1 MIRRPAVLALA
12 LAAASAGG
20 VQSWVKVHQWDR
32 SDVPVHF
39 RLALHLQ
46 GSDIYNSAAAEAL
59 DAWNRAGAAFTFT
72 FTFTSSVEAPLVRC
86 SADASRLVVFAAR
99 VCGGEFPSGT
109 LAVTNSWVTDS
120 GRVVDSDV
128 LFNTGYSWDVYGGR
142 LRYGAQDL
150 RRVALHEFGHVLGL
164 DHPDER
170 GQTRQ
175 AIMNT
180 HVSDLD
186 ALQTDDVNGIVG
198 IYGAASGDGGVCSLE
213 DLGLLTGRVD
223 RSGSLGNDCVSPNH
237 TGEFSRFYTF
247 RLREAADIR
256 IDMRSPAFDAYLE
269 LRAGA
274 DMFGELLAFDDDGSG
289 RDARIE
295 HSLSAGTYTIEAT
308 SFDVGV
314 AGPFTLTAR

>member
-20 VQSWVKVHQWDR
+20 VQSWVMVHQWDR

-39 RLALHLQ
+39 RLALQ
-46 GSDIYNSAAAEAL
+46 GSSIYNSAASEAL
-59 DAWNRAGAAFTFT
+59 DAWNRAGADFTFT
-72 FTFTSSVEAPLVRC
+72 FIPSAEAPAVSC
-86 SADASRLVVFAAR
+86 SADASRLAVFATR
-99 VCGGEFPSGT
+99 VCGREFQSGT
-109 LAVTNSWVTDS
+109 LAVANSWVTDS

-142 LRYGAQDL
+142 LRSGAQDL

-175 AIMNT
+175 AIMNA

-186 ALQTDDVNGIVG
+186 TLQADDVNGIIG
-198 IYGAASGDGGVCSLE
+198 IYGSASGGGGVCSLE

-247 RLREAADIR
+247 RLREAADVR
-256 IDMRSPAFDAYLE
+256 IDMRSSAFDAYLE

-274 DMFGELLAFDDDGSG
+274 DVFGELLAFDDDGGSD
-289 RDARIE
+289 RDARVE
-295 HSLSAGTYTIEAT
+295 HSLSAGPYTIEA
-308 SFDVGV
+308 SSYDVGV
-314 AGPFTLTAR
+314 TGPFTLTAR

>member
-20 VQSWVKVHQWDR
+20 VQSWVMVHQWDR

-39 RLALHLQ
+39 RLALQ
-46 GSDIYNSAAAEAL
+46 GSSIYNSAASEAL
-59 DAWNRAGAAFTFT
+59 DAWNRAGADFAFTFIP
-72 FTFTSSVEAPLVRC
+72 SAEAPAVSC
-86 SADASRLVVFAAR
+86 SADASRLAVFATR
-99 VCGGEFPSGT
+99 VCGREFQSGT
-109 LAVTNSWVTDS
+109 LAVANSWVTDS

-128 LFNTGYSWDVYGGR
+128 LFNAGYSWDVYGGR
-142 LRYGAQDL
+142 LRSGAQDL

-175 AIMNT
+175 AVMNA

-186 ALQTDDVNGIVG
+186 TLHADDVNGIIG
-198 IYGAASGDGGVCSLE
+198 IYGSASGGGGACSLE

-237 TGEFSRFYTF
+237 TGEFSRFYAF
-247 RLREAADIR
+247 RLREAAEVR
-256 IDMRSPAFDAYLE
+256 IDMRSSAFDAYLE

-274 DMFGELLAFDDDGSG
+274 DVFGELLAFDDDGGSG

-295 HSLSAGTYTIEAT
+295 HSLSAGPYTIEAT
-308 SFDVGV
+308 SYDVGMT
-314 AGPFTLTAR
+314 GPFTLTAR